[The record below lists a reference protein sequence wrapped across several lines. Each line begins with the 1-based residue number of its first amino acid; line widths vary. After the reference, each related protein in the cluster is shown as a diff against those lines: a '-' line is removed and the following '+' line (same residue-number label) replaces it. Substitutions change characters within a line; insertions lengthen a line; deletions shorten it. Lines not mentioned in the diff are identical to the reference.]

1 MPKTKIPVVPH
12 TAVEAHLTM
21 MQGVINRMATN
32 SASCK
37 AWCVSLV
44 SALLVVIM
52 DKAKP
57 ELLPVAYI
65 PEILFLSLDGYYL
78 VQEKRFRNSYNNF
91 IDKLHNS
98 TIVAND
104 LYAISPS
111 GSWYEALWH
120 AAKSFSI
127 WPFYAAMIVFIRFAE
142 GLGK

>member
-1 MPKTKIPVVPH
+1 MPKTKRSAVPH

-52 DKAKP
+52 DKGKS
-57 ELLPVAYI
+57 ELFPVAYI
-65 PEILFLSLDGYYL
+65 PAILFLLLDGYYL
-78 VQEKRFRNSYNNF
+78 VQEKRFRNSYNAF
-91 IDKLHNS
+91 IDKLHAND
-98 TIVAND
+98 IVAND

-111 GSWYEALWH
+111 GSWQAALLH
-120 AAKSFSI
+120 SAKSFSI
-127 WPFYAAMIVFIRFAE
+127 WPFYVAMIIFIWFAE

>member
-1 MPKTKIPVVPH
+1 MPKAKKSAVPH

-52 DKAKP
+52 DKGKP

-65 PEILFLSLDGYYL
+65 PAILFLLLDGYYL
-78 VQEKRFRNSYNNF
+78 VQEKRFRNSYNTF
-91 IDKLHNS
+91 IDKLHGNA
-98 TIVAND
+98 IVAND

-111 GSWYEALWH
+111 GSWYAELWH
-120 AAKSFSI
+120 AAISFSI

-142 GLGK
+142 GLGR

>member
-1 MPKTKIPVVPH
+1 MPKTKKLVVPH
-12 TAVEAHLTM
+12 TAVEAHLNM

-52 DKAKP
+52 DKGKP
-57 ELLPVAYI
+57 EFLPIAYI
-65 PEILFLSLDGYYL
+65 PAVLFLLLDGYYL
-78 VQEKRFRNSYNNF
+78 VQEKRFRNSYNTF
-91 IDKLHNS
+91 IDRLHGDA
-98 TIVAND
+98 IVAND

-111 GSWYEALWH
+111 GSWLAALWH
-120 AAKSFSI
+120 AAKSLSI
-127 WPFYAAMIVFIRFAE
+127 WPFYAAMVVFIWFAE